1 MNLPDLSAAIEF
13 LEEGDDFLITS
24 HVNSD
29 GDSVAGSLAMR
40 HLLEALGKHGR
51 VVLADIPEDHYDF
64 LAGFAEIHRADGAPD
79 GLGVSAVVLDCP
91 NLDRIGDVR
100 RHLREDARLLNIDHH
115 KDNAGF
121 GSVNI
126 VCEDVSSTSELIYH
140 LALAMGVPIDRSL
153 AEQLYTGIL
162 YDTGS
167 FRYSLTTPTSL
178 EVAAALVRAGAR
190 LDVVADRIY
199 NSSCLDSVKLIGRA
213 IDSLELY
220 FDGRLAC
227 LHLDHEA
234 IRKGDPEEAVNYGLK
249 IKGVLVSI
257 FMKEARPA
265 YFRISLRSRGDIDVS
280 AVAADFGGGGHARA
294 SGCELEG
301 SAAQVR
307 TALLEKFSPLLT

>member
-13 LEEGDDFLITS
+13 LQEGDDLLITS

-40 HLLEALGKHGR
+40 RLLEALGKRSR

-64 LAGFAEIHRADGAPD
+64 LAGFADIQRIDGAPD
-79 GLGVSAVVLDCP
+79 ELAESAVVLDCP

-100 RHLREDARLLNIDHH
+100 RHLRQDARLLNIDHH
-115 KDNAGF
+115 KDNVGF
-121 GSVNI
+121 GSVN
-126 VCEDVSSTSELIYH
+126 VVSEDVSSTSELIYH
-140 LALAMGVPIDRSL
+140 LALAMDVSIDRSL
-153 AEQLYTGIL
+153 AEQLYTGIVF
-162 YDTGS
+162 DTGT

-220 FDGRLAC
+220 FDGRVAC
-227 LHLDHEA
+227 LHLDYEQV
-234 IRKGDPEEAVNYGLK
+234 RKGDPEEAVNYGLK
-249 IKGVLVSI
+249 IKGVLASI
-257 FMKEARPA
+257 FMKEQRPD
-265 YFRISLRSRGDIDVS
+265 YYRISLRSRGDVDVS
-280 AVAADFGGGGHARA
+280 AVAAGFGGGGHARA

-307 TALLEKFSPLLT
+307 TALLEKFSALLA